1 MDTYPL
7 MVGFS
12 LAIGVGL
19 IVNATLSSF
28 YELGRRWLR
37 FLGRRRYR
45 LHALGINGQNQG
57 QPSED
62 EILGLTR
69 IPWTN
74 LYAGAAILGLA
85 LFFWIGQAVPSI
97 RLGFLAAPAL
107 VWLFKGY
114 LIRQRRRFLLGQ
126 LRQLL
131 IDVRLHMS
139 LRGSLLLGLESI
151 AVATGGATTGE
162 NQLVYRLLQ
171 LRMSGGQVKSGL
183 EIFQQMAK
191 DLKSTHLT
199 RIAQRVQAAQQ
210 SGGLL
215 GVDQAVAKSI
225 EELTDEINGQTEEQ
239 MQRLP
244 LRITLLAMPFLLG
257 PIVVLFF
264 YPLVDRILKTL
275 SGTAIGGGF

>member
-37 FLGRRRYR
+37 LLGRRRYR

-57 QPSED
+57 HTSED

-151 AVATGGATTGE
+151 ASTTGE
-162 NQLVYRLLQ
+162 NQLVYRLLR

-191 DLKSTHLT
+191 DLKSAHLT
-199 RIAQRVQAAQQ
+199 RITQRIQAAQQ

-257 PIVVLFF
+257 PIVILFF

>member
-37 FLGRRRYR
+37 LLGRRRYR

-57 QPSED
+57 HTSED

-85 LFFWIGQAVPSI
+85 LFLWIGQAVPSI

-151 AVATGGATTGE
+151 ASTTGE
-162 NQLVYRLLQ
+162 NQLVYRLLR

-191 DLKSTHLT
+191 DLRSAHLT
-199 RIAQRVQAAQQ
+199 RITQRIQAAQQ

-257 PIVVLFF
+257 PIVILFF

>member
-37 FLGRRRYR
+37 LLGRRRYR

-57 QPSED
+57 HPSED

-74 LYAGAAILGLA
+74 LYAGSAILGLA
-85 LFFWIGQAVPSI
+85 LVFWIGQAIPSI

-151 AVATGGATTGE
+151 ASTTGE
-162 NQLVYRLLQ
+162 NQLVYRLLR

-191 DLKSTHLT
+191 DLRSAHLI
-199 RIAQRVQAAQQ
+199 RITQRIQAAQQ

-257 PIVVLFF
+257 PIVILFF

>member
-37 FLGRRRYR
+37 LLGRRRYR

-57 QPSED
+57 HTSED

-151 AVATGGATTGE
+151 ASTTGE
-162 NQLVYRLLQ
+162 NQLVYRLLR

-191 DLKSTHLT
+191 DLRSAHLT
-199 RIAQRVQAAQQ
+199 RITQRIQAAQQ

-257 PIVVLFF
+257 PIVILFF

>member
-37 FLGRRRYR
+37 LLGRRRYR

-57 QPSED
+57 NSSED

-74 LYAGAAILGLA
+74 LYAGAAILGVA
-85 LFFWIGQAVPSI
+85 LVFWIGAAVPSI

-151 AVATGGATTGE
+151 ASTTGE
-162 NQLVYRLLQ
+162 NQLVYRLLR

-191 DLKSTHLT
+191 DLRSAHLT
-199 RIAQRVQAAQQ
+199 RITQRIQAAQQ

-225 EELTDEINGQTEEQ
+225 EELTDDINGQTEEQ

-257 PIVVLFF
+257 PIVILFF

>member
-37 FLGRRRYR
+37 LLGRRRYR

-57 QPSED
+57 NSSED

-85 LFFWIGQAVPSI
+85 LVFWIGAAVPSI

-151 AVATGGATTGE
+151 ASTTGE
-162 NQLVYRLLQ
+162 NQLVYRLLR

-191 DLKSTHLT
+191 DLRSAHLT
-199 RIAQRVQAAQQ
+199 RITQRIQAAQQ

-225 EELTDEINGQTEEQ
+225 EELTDDINGQTEEQ

-257 PIVVLFF
+257 PIVILFF

>member
-37 FLGRRRYR
+37 LLGRRRYR

-57 QPSED
+57 HTSED
-62 EILGLTR
+62 QILGLTR

-74 LYAGAAILGLA
+74 LYAGSAILGLA

-151 AVATGGATTGE
+151 ASTTGE
-162 NQLVYRLLQ
+162 NQLVYRLLR

-191 DLKSTHLT
+191 DLRSPHLT
-199 RIAQRVQAAQQ
+199 RITQRILAAQQ

-225 EELTDEINGQTEEQ
+225 EELTEEINGQTEEQ

-257 PIVVLFF
+257 PIVILFF

>member
-1 MDTYPL
+1 

-37 FLGRRRYR
+37 LLGRRRYR
-45 LHALGINGQNQG
+45 LYALGINGQNQG
-57 QPSED
+57 HPCED

-74 LYAGAAILGLA
+74 MYAGAAILGLA

-139 LRGSLLLGLESI
+139 LCGSLLLGLESI
-151 AVATGGATTGE
+151 ASTTGE
-162 NQLVYRLLQ
+162 NQLVYRLLR

-183 EIFQQMAK
+183 EIFQQMAQ
-191 DLKSTHLT
+191 DLKSIHLT
-199 RIAQRVQAAQQ
+199 RIAQRIQAAQQ

-225 EELTDEINGQTEEQ
+225 EELTDDINGQIEEQ

-244 LRITLLAMPFLLG
+244 LRLTLLAMPFLLG
-257 PIVVLFF
+257 PIVILFF

>member
-37 FLGRRRYR
+37 LLGRRRYR

-57 QPSED
+57 HASED

-151 AVATGGATTGE
+151 AIATGE
-162 NQLVYRLLQ
+162 NQLVYRLLRM
-171 LRMSGGQVKSGL
+171 RMSGGQVKSGL

-191 DLKSTHLT
+191 DLKSAHLT
-199 RIAQRVQAAQQ
+199 RIAQRIQAAQQ

-225 EELTDEINGQTEEQ
+225 EELTDDINGQTEEQ

-257 PIVVLFF
+257 PIVILFF

>member
-37 FLGRRRYR
+37 LLGRRRYR

-57 QPSED
+57 HLGED

-85 LFFWIGQAVPSI
+85 LFLWIGQAVPSI
-97 RLGFLAAPAL
+97 RLGFLTAPAL

-151 AVATGGATTGE
+151 AITTGE
-162 NQLVYRLLQ
+162 NQLVYRLLRV
-171 LRMSGGQVKSGL
+171 RMSGGQVKSGL

-191 DLKSTHLT
+191 DLKSAHLT
-199 RIAQRVQAAQQ
+199 RITQRIQAAQQ

-257 PIVVLFF
+257 PIVILFF